1 MVDNDSDSPNSD
13 PADSYVSRLT
23 QLARDRPD
31 ELPYHH
37 LGADGREFSFTWS
50 WLDTRSGQLAGALAD
65 RGLSFGDRLEIAFHN
80 SPELMLSVFAA
91 WKLGSVPVPVRWD
104 LPDWERLRLRQV
116 IGARV
121 SLTSE
126 DLAWIERTR
135 TRGVPALPDVVS
147 PQMQG
152 ICSSGSTGTPK
163 IILSNHPA
171 CFNPAF
177 STPLAEAWAP
187 VARPQRILVLAPM
200 YHVNAFSTL
209 NNLLAGDL
217 IFVMEKFDA
226 AQALDAIER
235 HRITT
240 FTATPTML
248 QRMADVVDIDRRDLS
263 SLVWIT
269 QGAAPMPP
277 SLVHRWAGLIGPVRI
292 VMAYGMTEGIGVTA
306 VRGDEWMGRE
316 GTVGKGMRDT
326 EIRILD
332 SDLGHLPSGEIGD
345 VYLRSPSYGG
355 SNYLGDAPQMKCT
368 ADGFRTGGD
377 IGYLDDDGFLY
388 LVDRRVDLIVTG
400 GANVFPAE
408 VEAAL
413 IDHPDV
419 ADVVVVGLK
428 DPEWGRRVHAIVE
441 PRDPSSPPERGEIIS
456 YAKRRVAPYKVPKSV
471 EFVDAM
477 PRSAATKVNRGRLVD
492 ERGG

>member
-1 MVDNDSDSPNSD
+1 MAYVQSRQDASAPI
-13 PADSYVSRLT
+13 DSYVSRLAN
-23 QLARDRPD
+23 LARDKPD
-31 ELPYHH
+31 DRPYHH
-37 LGADGREFSFTWS
+37 LGVDGRDIGLTWS
-50 WLDTRSGQLAGALAD
+50 WLDTRSNQLARALAE

-80 SPELMLSVFAA
+80 SPELLLSVFAA
-91 WKLGSVPVPVRWD
+91 WKLGAVPVPVRWD
-104 LPDWERLRLRQV
+104 LPDWERTRLRQV
-116 IGARV
+116 IEARV

-126 DLAWIERTR
+126 DLGWIEETNSRPV
-135 TRGVPALPDVVS
+135 GSLPAVVS

-209 NNLLAGDL
+209 NNLLVGDPL
-217 IFVMEKFDA
+217 FVMERFDA
-226 AQALDAIER
+226 TRALDAIER

-248 QRMADVVDIDRRDLS
+248 QRMADVADVDRRDLS

-277 SLVHRWAGLIGPVRI
+277 SLVHRWAGLIGAERI

-332 SDLGHLPSGEIGD
+332 GDLQDLPPGNVGD
-345 VYLRSPSYGG
+345 IYLRSPSYGG
-355 SNYLGDAPQMKCT
+355 SRYLGDAPQMKST
-368 ADGFRTGGD
+368 SDGFRTGGD
-377 IGYLDDDGFLY
+377 IGYVDDDGFLY

-413 IDHPDV
+413 IDHHDV

-441 PRDPSSPPERGEIIS
+441 PRDTSSPPDPDEIIS
-456 YAKRRVAPYKVPKSV
+456 YAKCRVAPYKVPKTV
-471 EFVDAM
+471 EFVDVM
-477 PRSAATKVNRGRLVD
+477 PRSAATKVNRGRLIE